1 MNTQPE
7 LTSRVR
13 FRLMLQQYPLLANY
27 WNTPDDCLRYL
38 ELKDSLGVLSRG
50 EQIMARFYM
59 SVWRGD
65 NHDFDFLD
73 AAALLDN
80 SAKNC
85 YDMVCRSFLALSCL
99 SRAGGYLPDRYISK
113 LSVSQL

>member
-80 SAKNC
+80 SAKKIVMTWFA
-85 YDMVCRSFLALSCL
+85 DPFW
-99 SRAGGYLPDRYISK
+99 P
-113 LSVSQL
+113 